1 MKTFKEFSEQA
12 YYSYELVEGPIDY
25 LKSKTN
31 QKIQDIKNI
40 PSNLRSTASAVR
52 QDPIGSLKTGV
63 KGSVKG
69 GFGLGKGLGKWM
81 AKDELM
87 KPVTEPLKR
96 VTGNN
101 PVTNFA
107 INTASDI
114 AAAAPWRQTARTVVK
129 QAPKLANTFARNLF
143 VRGPQLGASA
153 ASAILGGSTFK

>member
-1 MKTFKEFSEQA
+1 MKTFKQFSEQA
-12 YYSYELVEGPIDY
+12 YESYELVEGPIDY

-63 KGSVKG
+63 KGSVKSS
-69 GFGLGKGLGKWM
+69 FGLGKWM
-81 AKDELM
+81 AKDELL

-153 ASAILGGSTFK
+153 ASAILGGSRLK

>member
-1 MKTFKEFSEQA
+1 MKTFKQFSEQA
-12 YYSYELVEGPIDY
+12 YESYELVEGPIDY

-63 KGSVKG
+63 KGSVKSS
-69 GFGLGKGLGKWM
+69 FGLGKWM
-81 AKDELM
+81 AKDELL
-87 KPVTEPLKR
+87 KSVTEPLKR

-153 ASAILGGSTFK
+153 ASAILGGSRLK

>member
-40 PSNLRSTASAVR
+40 PSNLRSTASVVR

-63 KGSVKG
+63 KSGVKG
-69 GFGLGKGLGKWM
+69 AFGLGKWM
-81 AKDELM
+81 AKDELL

-107 INTASDI
+107 IDTARET
-114 AAAAPWRQTARTVVK
+114 AAIVPWRQTAKAVVK

-153 ASAILGGSTFK
+153 ASAILGGSRFK